1 MLLGPQRERR
11 VGAGPSVTQGT
22 VTGSEQGGRPGRSGG
37 GSERGGSFGTRPLPA
52 DRSWERTC
60 VFRVLTRTRRGSAR
74 EPSLGRDPARRR
86 PRAAP
91 ALLADIL
98 FFITIVITCAISNPS
113 SQLRLPHGTLLRIK
127 SNNEHWNIPEKNHG
141 ATRELDRRQRCGPA
155 PRRAALAKFL
165 LRSGPP
171 SPSPRPQAAG
181 GRGVGARSVLGLCSL
196 R

>member
-37 GSERGGSFGTRPLPA
+37 GSKRGGSFGTRPLPA

-60 VFRVLTRTRRGSAR
+60 VFRVLTRTRHGSAR
-74 EPSLGRDPARRR
+74 EPSLSRDPARRR

-91 ALLADIL
+91 ALLADVL

-171 SPSPRPQAAG
+171 SPRPQAAA